1 MMQRSERGESSE
13 LMIVSAPYQQFAPWQ
28 IMDNRVTLPYHP
40 MILGVFSSF
49 LVLSNSSEQEISS
62 RVNEG
67 KISERSRCEHGNDQ
81 NISMILKQIQQDPI
95 GYSQRTGGRISVRA
109 L

>member
-1 MMQRSERGESSE
+1 MQRSERGESSE
-13 LMIVSAPYQQFAPWQ
+13 PMIVSVPYQQFAPWR
-28 IMDNRVTLPYHP
+28 IMDNRVILPYHP

-62 RVNEG
+62 KGNEE

-81 NISMILKQIQQDPI
+81 NISMILEQIQQDQT
-95 GYSQRTGGRISVRA
+95 GSSQRAGGRISVRA